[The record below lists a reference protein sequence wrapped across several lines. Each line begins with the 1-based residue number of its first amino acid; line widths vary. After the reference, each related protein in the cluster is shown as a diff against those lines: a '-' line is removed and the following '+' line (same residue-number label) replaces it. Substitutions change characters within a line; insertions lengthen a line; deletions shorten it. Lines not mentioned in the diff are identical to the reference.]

1 MKKLFA
7 VVLLAVM
14 ASSCATRSVRLTD
27 TVDKEDIFVNTFVME
42 YQRVTTLMVE
52 NHCAC
57 DENRQWTTELCAS
70 AAEVLAVHSARW
82 ERHMQWRRHLNKGE
96 PKPEGEAPKIPSLE
110 EMCDRFAEGSD

>member
-1 MKKLFA
+1 MKKLF
-7 VVLLAVM
+7 VIVLLAVT

-27 TVDKEDIFVNTFVME
+27 TVDKEDIFVNSLVTE
-42 YQRVTTLMVE
+42 YQQVTTLMVE

-57 DENRQWTTELCAS
+57 DADRQWTSQLCAQ

-96 PKPEGEAPKIPSLE
+96 PKPEGDAPKIPSLE